1 MNKNKKN
8 VGGKPQSQR
17 KRYNFVL
24 DLLLDTHKRTGLTC
38 QSQISRQQ
46 QRVLLSKPGP
56 QGPRDLFRT
65 KTWLRTFSYLI
76 TSSLWSPAETVYHGL
91 GLEPTWWDLN
101 PPKTQFG
108 TQTPVVGTQFSSVQF
123 SRSVASDS
131 LRPCGL
137 QHARPP
143 WDWNPAKAQGTWF
156 QGLMKLGLWCLIAER
171 IQWETKW

>member
-8 VGGKPQSQR
+8 GGGKPQSQR
-17 KRYNFVL
+17 KKYNFVL
-24 DLLLDTHKRTGLTC
+24 DLLLDVHKRTGLTC

-46 QRVLLSKPGP
+46 QRVFLSKPGS

-76 TSSLWSPAETVYHGL
+76 TSSLWSPAETVYHRL
-91 GLEPTWWDLN
+91 GLEPMWWDLN

-108 TQTPVVGTQFSSVQF
+108 TQTHVARSRTQLKPTVPGFRTSWSSGSWSF
-123 SRSVASDS
+123 I
-131 LRPCGL
+131 
-137 QHARPP
+137 
-143 WDWNPAKAQGTWF
+143 T
-156 QGLMKLGLWCLIAER
+156 ER